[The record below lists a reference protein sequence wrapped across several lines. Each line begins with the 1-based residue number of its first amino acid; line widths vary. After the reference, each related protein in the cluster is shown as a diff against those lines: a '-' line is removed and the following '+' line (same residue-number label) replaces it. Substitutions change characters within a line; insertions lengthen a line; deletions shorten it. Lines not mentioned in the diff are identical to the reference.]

1 MKDLKIIDISK
12 YEKTINFENT
22 CLILITGVTESNL
35 NDAITLAESA
45 RESGV
50 ILVGIPEG
58 DIASGNEDMRKF
70 SNIADDVILTRDK
83 TEGISRRTAE
93 ELSAIAKRDGDVL
106 PITSIFRNAGTVYYG
121 TGSGNDIE
129 SAIRKAAE
137 MCGDIHG
144 AKSIVYEIA
153 MPKGADSMNEI
164 FPGKNALKDI
174 FGDDVKINFSI
185 YNRRAD
191 EKFRAKIFA
200 FMNDSGYVNWQELF
214 ANESEE
220 NIMAMIENGLDERT
234 KIRLG
239 TEKSF
244 FAACMRFGTPELVRK
259 FISKGHNPKELE
271 IDGIFP
277 GDILADCLKNDM
289 NTGNTAMTNILLKA
303 GISTGNHCVE
313 ALVPSL
319 KNPKILQAFINHG
332 WNVNSRDE
340 EGLTFMFYAVAEC
353 PYECVKLLVE
363 AGAAVNA
370 RGIKGYTPLMTID
383 FSNDTDTAHEILKYL
398 LANRAYINA
407 SADDGATPLTEAARL
422 IYARPDIVSTFINA
436 GANVNAEFLH
446 NERRLSVLDIM
457 FESAA
462 DVVPEPEE
470 KQIFL
475 REVLPMMIS
484 AGAKLCPFS
493 QLRIY
498 DDDEYQNF
506 RLNWEN
512 LLTDPVNKPHALR
525 LFCDSIEEYDTETI
539 RGITKIISPVKLVP
553 NGLTPAEF
561 FMRGNDLALRIN
573 DFPEALKKVI
583 ASGKYE
589 TTSALRCYDI
599 IVGLLGECE

>member
-50 ILVGIPEG
+50 ISVGIPEG

-106 PITSIFRNAGTVYYG
+106 PITSIFRNVGTVYYG

-144 AKSIVYEIA
+144 AKSIVYEIT
-153 MPKGADSMNEI
+153 MPQGADSMNEI

-174 FGDDVKINFSI
+174 CGDDVKINFSI
-185 YNRRAD
+185 YNRSAD
-191 EKFRAKIFA
+191 ENITAKIFA

-244 FAACMRFGTPELVRK
+244 FAACLRFGTPELVRK

-271 IDGIFP
+271 TDGIFP

-289 NTGNTAMTNILLKA
+289 RENNTAMTDILLES
-303 GISTGNHCVE
+303 GISLGENCVNTSI
-313 ALVPSL
+313 PSVR
-319 KNPKILQAFINHG
+319 NPKILQAFINYG

-340 EGLTFMFYAVAEC
+340 DGFTLLRYAAIEC
-353 PYECVKLLVE
+353 SYECVKLLVE
-363 AGAAVNA
+363 AGADVNA
-370 RGIKGYTPLMTID
+370 RYKDGYTPLMMID
-383 FSNDTDTAHEILKYL
+383 FGNDTDSAHEILKYL
-398 LANRAYINA
+398 LANGAYINA
-407 SADDGATPLTEAARL
+407 SADNGATPLTQAARC
-422 IYARPDIVSTFINA
+422 IYARPDIVRTFLNA
-436 GANVNAEFLH
+436 GANVNAEFTDGTGG
-446 NERRLSVLDIM
+446 RLSVLDIM
-457 FESAA
+457 FASS
-462 DVVPEPEE
+462 VSVFSEPEE

-475 REVLPMMIS
+475 REVLPMMIN
-484 AGAKLCPFS
+484 AGAKFTHAES
-493 QLRIY
+493 QSRI
-498 DDDEYQNF
+498 DN
-506 RLNWEN
+506 
-512 LLTDPVNKPHALR
+512 
-525 LFCDSIEEYDTETI
+525 
-539 RGITKIISPVKLVP
+539 
-553 NGLTPAEF
+553 
-561 FMRGNDLALRIN
+561 
-573 DFPEALKKVI
+573 
-583 ASGKYE
+583 
-589 TTSALRCYDI
+589 
-599 IVGLLGECE
+599 